1 MMDPVERAVPVPQAQ
16 VVMHGAARRQV
27 FGQIAPLA
35 TGAQDVHHPVDHLA
49 QVDPPLAATRLA
61 GRKERLDQRPFLVGQ
76 IARIAQPVAVVAG
89 AVLGRPHGAPQTN
102 QRIGAAQ
109 RITTDSALQAI
120 FRLTDSHDSQTP
132 RTDTKPACVLRS
144 ERNPKPIE
152 EMYLPV
158 RGHGRLVAPAV
169 TLRWPLFQEQ

>member
-102 QRIGAAQ
+102 QRIGAPQ

-132 RTDTKPACVLRS
+132 RTDTKGSAMCSKLWLNRIKS
-144 ERNPKPIE
+144 
-152 EMYLPV
+152 
-158 RGHGRLVAPAV
+158 
-169 TLRWPLFQEQ
+169 